1 MAVTLKPNSEID
13 STVAA
18 RFGSNDCPDGKK
30 SIDLAIG
37 NRQPGSVVRA
47 RSVDTQEEGENRYA
61 RAMEAVVAD
70 GVEQAGLRDAP
81 WVPVGAEAAVR
92 GGTVS
97 VAARPCRLLSL
108 ELPR

>member
-1 MAVTLKPNSEID
+1 MAVTLKPTAEID
-13 STVAA
+13 NHVAA

-37 NRQPGSVVRA
+37 NRQPGAMLRA
-47 RSVDTQEEGENRYA
+47 RNVDAQEGGEHRYA
-61 RAMEAVVAD
+61 RATEAIVAD
-70 GVEQAGLRDAP
+70 EVERAGLRDAP
-81 WVPVGAEAAVR
+81 WLPVGAEAAVR
-92 GGTVS
+92 GATVS